1 MSFFIISFL
10 VLVAVCVGLYF
21 YSRKSGTKIEGSSD
35 PGFVYF
41 RNLYLVVYLL
51 GMAGDWLQGPY
62 VYALYE
68 HYKLSKRDIEFLFVA
83 GFGASMLFGT
93 VVGSFSDKFGRQR
106 NCILYGIIYSL
117 SCLTKHSSNFWVLLL
132 GRLLG
137 GTATSIL
144 WSGFET
150 WLIHE
155 HHSRGY
161 SDRLL
166 EEIFSWATIGN
177 SIVAIVCG
185 VAAQYAVDLFGFVA
199 PFDMALIIL
208 VIMTVIVWLKWPE
221 NYGDAS
227 ADLKKNF
234 SDALTTV
241 RTDRRVLCL
250 GVVQS
255 LFEGS
260 MYCFV
265 LEWTPALTPSAASTM
280 SSGHAGKIPHGYIFA
295 AYMVSLMIGGQLF
308 SFCCNRSKPESFM
321 RWVFGL
327 SSVCLV
333 QPALMRSDSLIP
345 ITFVGFLVF
354 ECCVGLFWPAIGTMR
369 SKYVPDSIRATI
381 MNLFRI
387 PLNLV
392 VVIIL
397 TQNFPI
403 VFIFKCCVFFL
414 IICCG
419 IQFYLERLTRDEA
432 PVESA
437 DGQTAEK
444 STEDDRKEFQGIA

>member
-1 MSFFIISFL
+1 DPADGVTKEKNQRMNSCIFRLYSCFYNAGGNSNEESAPPHWCQQIFETESFQEKFFSTP
-10 VLVAVCVGLYF
+10 AHMTAHT
-21 YSRKSGTKIEGSSD
+21 RTHA
-35 PGFVYF
+35 P
-41 RNLYLVVYLL
+41 
-51 GMAGDWLQGPY
+51 GDWLQGPY

-68 HYKLSKRDIEFLFVA
+68 HYKLSKRDIL
-83 GFGASMLFGT
+83 S
-93 VVGSFSDKFGRQR
+93 S
-106 NCILYGIIYSL
+106 YSL
-117 SCLTKHSSNFWVLLL
+117 PDSEQACCLALLSAL
-132 GRLLG
+132 FPINL
-137 GTATSIL
+137 
-144 WSGFET
+144 
-150 WLIHE
+150 
-155 HHSRGY
+155 
-161 SDRLL
+161 
-166 EEIFSWATIGN
+166 
-177 SIVAIVCG
+177 VANT
-185 VAAQYAVDLFGFVA
+185 LFGFVA

-437 DGQTAEK
+437 DSQTGAK
-444 STEDDRKEFQGIA
+444 STENDQGEFQGIA